1 MATITKAD
9 IEERRNK
16 CNKILQ
22 ETHAM
27 IDVLQEQKN
36 AYSEDRKTVEAVD
49 ADLSSETIVLS
60 KVVTEPVAPVEP
72 IK

>member
-1 MATITKAD
+1 MITKNE
-9 IEERRNK
+9 IEERLAK

-27 IDVLQEQKN
+27 IDVLLEQKN

>member
-1 MATITKAD
+1 MITKEQ
-9 IEERRNK
+9 IEERLDK

-27 IDVLQEQKN
+27 IDVLLEQKN

-60 KVVTEPVAPVEP
+60 KVSIEPVAEPVEP

>member
-1 MATITKAD
+1 MITKEQ
-9 IEERRNK
+9 IEERLDK

-27 IDVLQEQKN
+27 IDVLLEQKN
-36 AYSEDRKTVEAVD
+36 AYSEDRETVEAVD

-60 KVVTEPVAPVEP
+60 KVSIEPVAEP
-72 IK
+72 TESIK

>member
-1 MATITKAD
+1 MSITKEE
-9 IEERRNK
+9 IEERFQK

-27 IDVLQEQKN
+27 IDILLEQKN
-36 AYSEDRKTVEAVD
+36 AYSEDREEVEKVD
-49 ADLSSETIVLS
+49 TDLDAISEAIDLT
-60 KVVTEPVAPVEP
+60 KVVTEPEEEP

>member
-1 MATITKAD
+1 MITKEQ
-9 IEERRNK
+9 IEERLDK

-27 IDVLQEQKN
+27 INILLEQKN

-49 ADLSSETIVLS
+49 ADLSSEAIDLT
-60 KVVTEPVAPVEP
+60 KVVTEPVVETVEE
-72 IK
+72 K